1 MSTQVNTNLYERAA
15 EQIDRWEGTVMCE
28 LLEWDLE
35 INDLQQLAKHVAE
48 AEALESVEEFHNY
61 DAL

>member
-1 MSTQVNTNLYERAA
+1 MSHQSNTQLLERAA
-15 EQIDRWEGTVMCE
+15 EQIDRWEGTIMCE

-48 AEALESVEEFHNY
+48 AEALEAVEEFHNN